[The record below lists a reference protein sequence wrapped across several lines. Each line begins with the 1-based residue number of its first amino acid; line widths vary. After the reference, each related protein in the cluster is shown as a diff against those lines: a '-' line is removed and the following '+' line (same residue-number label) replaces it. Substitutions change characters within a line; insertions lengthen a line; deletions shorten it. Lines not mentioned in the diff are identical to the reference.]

1 MPAMTRAVARSLG
14 GEAAIYLSA
23 SVASSAVPFLLMP
36 LLTRWLG
43 PADYGIVGSYVAL
56 NGVLAALIGLS
67 THGLVSVV
75 YYRDGPERMPPQIG
89 AAIGVCTAG
98 TIACL
103 LLVWLSRDA
112 VTEATS
118 IPPPWLLITVLSA
131 GGQFVITLTLAAFQT
146 LRRPVLYAL
155 IQFGYSAI
163 LALVTLWLVGL
174 NASGWEGRVLA
185 QLSAAISFSIVGLTI
200 LSRMGQVVWRPSAW
214 PMRKTLA
221 FGLPLLPHALSAIA
235 MASIDRFVLNAQIGP
250 VAVGQYFAAAQLAL
264 LLVVVATAIN
274 QAWLPWLYA
283 HLSKNDVVS
292 DRVVVKATL
301 AMFATLLSSGLA
313 LSVMAQFIIPLVAG
327 PGFEDAVVVLQIL
340 GPAAA
345 CSANYLFVAS
355 FLFYH
360 ERTKLLSMLTMS
372 AAILQIILSISFGTW
387 WGSTGVAIAAA
398 ISAAY
403 YWLATWIT
411 ASIVHPLPW
420 TGMWRADDS

>member
-14 GEAAIYLSA
+14 GEAAIYLTA

-36 LLTRWLG
+36 FLTRWLG

-56 NGVLAALIGLS
+56 NGVIAALIGLS
-67 THGLVSVV
+67 THGLVNVV
-75 YYRDGPERMPPQIG
+75 YYRDGPDRMAPQIG
-89 AAIGVCTAG
+89 AAIGVCAAG

-103 LLVWLSRDA
+103 LLVWLGRDA

-118 IPPPWLLITVLSA
+118 IPSEWLLVTVLSA
-131 GGQFVITLTLAAFQT
+131 AGQFLITLVLAAFQT
-146 LRRPVLYAL
+146 LRRPGLYAL
-155 IQFGYSAI
+155 VQFGYSSI
-163 LALVTLWLVGL
+163 LALGTLWLVGMI
-174 NASGWEGRVLA
+174 ASGWEGRVLA
-185 QLSAAISFSIVGLTI
+185 QLSAALFFAFVGLAVLTHMRQI
-200 LSRMGQVVWRPSAW
+200 DWQPAGW

-235 MASIDRFVLNAQIGP
+235 MASIDRFVLNTQVGP
-250 VAVGQYFAAAQLAL
+250 TAVGQYFAAAQIAL

-283 HLSKNDVVS
+283 HLAKNDDVS
-292 DRVVVKATL
+292 NRIVVKATL
-301 AMFATLLSSGLA
+301 AMFATLLSAGLA
-313 LSVMAQFIIPLVAG
+313 LSLMARFIIPLVAG
-327 PGFEDAVVVLQIL
+327 PGFEDAVLVLQIL

-345 CSANYLFVAS
+345 CSASYLFVAS
-355 FLFYH
+355 FLFYQ

-372 AAILQIILSISFGTW
+372 AAILQIILSISFGAW
-387 WGSTGVAIAAA
+387 WGMTGVAIAAA

-411 ASIVHPLPW
+411 ASILHPLPW
-420 TGMWRADDS
+420 AGIWRADES

>member
-1 MPAMTRAVARSLG
+1 MTRAVARSLG
-14 GEAAIYLSA
+14 GEAAIYLAA

-43 PADYGIVGSYVAL
+43 PAEFGIVGSYVAL

-75 YYRDGPERMPPQIG
+75 YYRDGAERMPPQIG
-89 AAIGVCTAG
+89 SAIGVCAAG
-98 TIACL
+98 SLACL
-103 LLVWLSRDA
+103 LLVWLGRDA

-131 GGQFVITLTLAAFQT
+131 AGQFIITLALAAFQT
-146 LRRPVLYAL
+146 LRRPGLYAL
-155 IQFGYSAI
+155 VQFGYSAI

-185 QLSAAISFSIVGLTI
+185 QLSAAISFAIVGLAI
-200 LSRMGQVVWRPSAW
+200 LSRMGQVVWQPSAW

-235 MASIDRFVLNAQIGP
+235 MASIDRFVLNAQVGP
-250 VAVGQYFAAAQLAL
+250 VAVGQYFAAAQLAM

-283 HLSKNDVVS
+283 HLAKNDLAS
-292 DRVVVKATL
+292 NRIVVKATL
-301 AMFATLLSSGLA
+301 GMFATLLSTGLA
-313 LSVMAQFIIPLVAG
+313 LSLTAQFIIPIVVG
-327 PGFEDAVVVLQIL
+327 PGFEDAIMVLQIL

-345 CSANYLFVAS
+345 CSASYLFVAS

-360 ERTKLLSMLTMS
+360 DRTKLLSMLTMS

-387 WGSTGVAIAAA
+387 WGATGVAIAAA

-403 YWLATWIT
+403 YWLATWFAACTI
-411 ASIVHPLPW
+411 HPLPW
-420 TGMWRADDS
+420 TGMWRADES